1 MIAFLAALPTASSAA
16 GIIAISI
23 SIQFY
28 LPLRFFR
35 CVEATLDNTGPC
47 SVTRCAKGFWFSSAG
62 AELFL

>member
-1 MIAFLAALPTASSAA
+1 MIAFLAALPTASRVAD

-47 SVTRCAKGFWFSSAG
+47 SVTRCAKGC
-62 AELFL
+62 